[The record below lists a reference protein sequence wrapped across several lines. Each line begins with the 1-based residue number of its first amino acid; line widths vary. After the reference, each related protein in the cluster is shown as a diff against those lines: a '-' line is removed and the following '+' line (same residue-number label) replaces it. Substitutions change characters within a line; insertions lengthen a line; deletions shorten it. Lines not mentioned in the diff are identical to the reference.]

1 MRDRSALVELS
12 FEVPD
17 RLLGHIY
24 IAIGAVL
31 KRGQQSTTAE
41 EEPELHD
48 WGEPRPSRMRPS

>member
-1 MRDRSALVELS
+1 MVELS

-17 RLLGHIY
+17 RLLGQVY
-24 IAIGAVL
+24 IAIGVVL

-41 EEPELHD
+41 EEREPHD